1 MKYSYTRQGNQLRFK
16 YCPICN
22 KIKENPDF
30 TINIAEGVYFCFS
43 NNIGGRIEE
52 LSKYGFDIGEIP
64 ELRGFY
70 RVETKNNGSLRGDN
84 PLNSQ
89 NKSLIINK
97 ENLNDKS
104 VSNDRTSENIND
116 FGGEISQNT
125 KSNSLDITNKKYY
138 GESGETSKDIARD
151 IENLE
156 NKNRSLGKNSPLNSQ
171 NSYSS
176 NLKESDYNKPKKNID
191 LTSIFLARKNN
202 FLNDEW
208 IKYLLSRGISDKYLK
223 KLARLG
229 KSNTMMMPLTNGKK
243 VVGIKYRTIDKKIFS
258 ERDSQSDYLLGW
270 QLVKDFSYIIIVEG
284 EIDLLSALE
293 VGFSNVV
300 SLPFGAGN
308 LKSIEHQKDWLSSFE
323 KIIIATDNDTQGKK
337 TKDEIVKILSNI
349 KDKLFEVDMGSFK
362 DFNEVLTSGL
372 KNKSTD
378 NQVSKNNQDNKTL
391 ENQPT
396 DRQLTNKD
404 LINLGKERLIKI
416 IKNPIKITLIEDIK
430 KDLEKKISPFS
441 VGEDGYYYNL
451 TAKITDF
458 ILEISKFSDNYIGG
472 FVINNNRKREFFAK
486 KTDLLTRN
494 GILEN
499 LGYFT
504 GGLSIIPS
512 FWSWVLEENR
522 DKYINEIEHY
532 GIIDDKYYDTN
543 SDIICGKNDLKIK
556 PLEEI
561 EDFTEEEKEW
571 ASKNLIYL
579 RKDFRQSLLGICWAL
594 GRFHIDSSYPILEV
608 SGTTSIGKTE
618 YIEFI
623 SRIMFGTKEDIK
635 SLATLSN
642 HQIRSFSSCSN
653 ITPWAIDEVKIS
665 SRYQKDKAMDLYSTI
680 RSVYDNKTINQG
692 NITAKLTE
700 FKLCTPLII
709 SGETEILDVSIK
721 NRMISVNLNNKNKSD
736 DEIFFKLKNGL
747 YLEKLGKIALNDR
760 LSNGKIVVPMDFV
773 KTVLTS
779 VKDER
784 QLYNGSCILTGLKA
798 FCKIFKLDNEIKK
811 DFLNFLNRKLAN
823 TFDVKEN
830 FFELLELVRESGK
843 DTSLFYQIKGERHFV
858 RFSLLYKAIS
868 EEWSLTNSTLELLD
882 MRTLKKQLIEEGV
895 IINDRVPVRFP
906 KNDFTMDRVLTR
918 ACEIIPNNIF
928 IKEFLQED

>member
-43 NNIGGRIEE
+43 NNIGGRVED

-84 PLNSQ
+84 PLNS
-89 NKSLIINK
+89 KDSSLN
-97 ENLNDKS
+97 
-104 VSNDRTSENIND
+104 
-116 FGGEISQNT
+116 G
-125 KSNSLDITNKKYY
+125 DIKKYY
-138 GESGETSKDIARD
+138 KEEGKNSKDFARD
-151 IENLE
+151 IENKDRCLGGE
-156 NKNRSLGKNSPLNSQ
+156 IPQDFKDGSLGGDKTLSNGRANNFTDNNSFN
-171 NSYSS
+171 
-176 NLKESDYNKPKKNID
+176 KEIKKNID
-191 LTSIFLARKNN
+191 LTSIFLARKDK

-223 KLARLG
+223 KFARLG

-258 ERDSQSDYLLGW
+258 ERESQSDYLLGW

-293 VGFSNVV
+293 VGFESVV

-308 LKSIEHQKDWLSSFE
+308 LKSIEHQKDWLSRFD

-337 TKDEIVKILSNI
+337 SKDEIVKILSSVKSN
-349 KDKLFEVDMGSFK
+349 KDKLFEVDLGIYK

-378 NQVSKNNQDNKTL
+378 NQASKNNQDNKTL

-396 DRQLTNKD
+396 YRQLTNQD

-416 IKNPIKITLIEDIK
+416 IDNPIKVNFSEDIK

-441 VGEDGYYYNL
+441 IGEDGYYYNL

-512 FWSWVLEENR
+512 FWSWVLEENS

-579 RKDFRQSLLGICWAL
+579 RKDCRQSLLGICWAL

-623 SRIMFGTKEDIK
+623 SRIMFGTKENIK

-692 NITAKLTE
+692 NITSKLTE

-721 NRMISVNLNNKNKSD
+721 NRMVSVNLNNKNKSD
-736 DEIFFKLKNGL
+736 NEIFFKLKNGL
-747 YLEKLGKIALNDR
+747 YLEKLGKVALNDR

-895 IINDRVPVRFP
+895 IINDKVSVRFP
-906 KNDFTMDRVLTR
+906 KNEFILETTSVK
-918 ACEIIPNNIF
+918 ACEIIKNQIF
-928 IKEFLQED
+928 IKDFFSED

>member
-1 MKYSYTRQGNQLRFK
+1 MKYSYTKQGNQLRFK

-43 NNIGGRIEE
+43 NNIGGRVED
-52 LSKYGFDIGEIP
+52 LSKYDFDIGEIP
-64 ELRGFY
+64 ELRGFSKGN
-70 RVETKNNGSLRGDN
+70 KNSYIDKTLLENGEIKKYNGSLRGDN
-84 PLNSQ
+84 PLNS
-89 NKSLIINK
+89 KDSSLN
-97 ENLNDKS
+97 
-104 VSNDRTSENIND
+104 
-116 FGGEISQNT
+116 G
-125 KSNSLDITNKKYY
+125 DIKKYY
-138 GESGETSKDIARD
+138 KEEGKNSKDFARD
-151 IENLE
+151 IENKDRCLGG
-156 NKNRSLGKNSPLNSQ
+156 KIPQDFKDSSLGGDKTLSNGRANNFNDDNSFNKRRVENSWT
-171 NSYSS
+171 SDS
-176 NLKESDYNKPKKNID
+176 KESKNYKSKKNID
-191 LTSIFLARKNN
+191 LTSIFLSRKDK

-223 KLARLG
+223 KFARLG
-229 KSNTMMMPLTNGKK
+229 KSNTMMIPLTNGKK

-258 ERDSQSDYLLGW
+258 ERESQSDYLLGW

-293 VGFSNVV
+293 VGFESVV

-308 LKSIEHQKDWLSSFE
+308 LKSIENQKDWLSSFE

-337 TKDEIVKILSNI
+337 SKDEIIKILSSIKSN
-349 KDKLFEVDMGSFK
+349 KDKLFEVDLGIYK
-362 DFNEVLTSGL
+362 DFNEVLTS
-372 KNKSTD
+372 D
-378 NQVSKNNQDNKTL
+378 
-391 ENQPT
+391 
-396 DRQLTNKD
+396 
-404 LINLGKERLIKI
+404 KERLIKI
-416 IKNPIKITLIEDIK
+416 IDNPIKITLIEDIK

-512 FWSWVLEENR
+512 FWSWVLEENK

-623 SRIMFGTKEDIK
+623 SRIMFGTKENIK

-721 NRMISVNLNNKNKSD
+721 NRMVSVNLNNKNKSD
-736 DEIFFKLKNGL
+736 DEIFFKLKDSL

-798 FCKIFKLDNEIKK
+798 FCRIFKLDNEIKK

-882 MRTLKKQLIEEGV
+882 MRTLKKQLIEEGI
-895 IINDRVPVRFP
+895 IINDRVPIRFP